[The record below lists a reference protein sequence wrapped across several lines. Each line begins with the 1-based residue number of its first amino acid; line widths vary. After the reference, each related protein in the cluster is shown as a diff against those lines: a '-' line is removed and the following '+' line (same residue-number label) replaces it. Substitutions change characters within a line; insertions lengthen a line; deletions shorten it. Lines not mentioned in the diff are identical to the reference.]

1 VDLLIPILC
10 LAASLVAAPRWLRI
24 AQREHYLP
32 RSVTRFAI
40 RWWSAGEVNLL
51 LALAALTASLSA
63 FSLSVMALVTAVL
76 TVVAPL
82 GLSLWGR
89 TSKLAWT
96 RRLRTVAA
104 VFVVLD
110 VALFLLTAAT
120 TANAPLASLLCFLQ
134 PVVVDLALLI
144 TLPFERLAARRWVR
158 RAEQRLRAADPVT
171 VAITGSFG
179 KTTTKLYVR
188 HLVAGQRTVL
198 ASPAS
203 FNNTGGLARTLNEH
217 LAPGTEVFVAE
228 MGTYG
233 PGEIRAMCKWVRPNI
248 GVIVNIGPV
257 HLERMRSL
265 DGVVQAKAEIT
276 EHVSTAVLNVSAHG
290 LAALA
295 DSLGARGTRVVRVA
309 TAIDAVDADV
319 VVLDGG
325 AGNLDVCV
333 GSARHRI
340 EGTAAHPA
348 NVASALGVVVALGL
362 DVPAALTRL
371 DSLPIAEHRQE
382 VSRSAKGV
390 VVIDNTFSSNPAS
403 AASSLA
409 LVRRLAERGA
419 RSVVVTP
426 GMVELGRLQVAEN
439 REFAVAA
446 DDAATDLVVVGQ
458 TNRKALAAGAAHR
471 DIRVHFTPT
480 REKAVAWVRETLT
493 DGDVVLYENDL
504 PDHYP

>member
-1 VDLLIPILC
+1 
-10 LAASLVAAPRWLRI
+10 
-24 AQREHYLP
+24 
-32 RSVTRFAI
+32 
-40 RWWSAGEVNLL
+40 
-51 LALAALTASLSA
+51 
-63 FSLSVMALVTAVL
+63 MALVTAAIII
-76 TVVAPL
+76 VAPV
-82 GLSLWGR
+82 GLTLRGR
-89 TSKLAWT
+89 TSPLAWT
-96 RRLRTVAA
+96 RRLRTVAI
-104 VFVVLD
+104 VFVITD
-110 VALFLLTAAT
+110 VVLFLAAAAT
-120 TANAPLASLLCFLQ
+120 PESAALASVLCFLQ
-134 PVVVDLALLI
+134 PLVVDLALLI

-158 RAEQRLRAADPVT
+158 RAEQRLRAAAPVT

-188 HLVAGQRTVL
+188 HLVAGQRSVL

-217 LAPGTEVFVAE
+217 LAPDTEVFVAE

-233 PGEIRAMCKWVRPNI
+233 PGEIRAMCQWVRPTI

-265 DGVVQAKAEIT
+265 DGVVKAKAEIT
-276 EHVSTAVLNVSAHG
+276 EGVQTAVLNVSAHG
-290 LAALA
+290 LAAVADALA
-295 DSLGARGTRVVRVA
+295 TRGTRVVRVA
-309 TAIDAVDADV
+309 TEPDVAGADV
-319 VVLDGG
+319 IVVDDGE
-325 AGNLDVCV
+325 GNLDVRV
-333 GSARHRI
+333 GPHRHRI
-340 EGTAAHPA
+340 EATAAHPA
-348 NVASALGVVVALGL
+348 NVASAMGVVVALGL
-362 DVPAALTRL
+362 DVPAAMARL

-426 GMVELGRLQVAEN
+426 GMVELGPLQPAEN

-446 DDAATDLVVVGQ
+446 DDAATDLIVVGQ

-471 DIRVHFTPT
+471 DIRIHFTPT
-480 REKAVAWVRETLT
+480 RDRAVEWVRATLT

>member
-1 VDLLIPILC
+1 LDLLIPIVC
-10 LAASLVAAPRWLRI
+10 LAASVAAAPRWLRI

-40 RWWSAGEVNLL
+40 RWWSAGQVNVL
-51 LALAALTASLSA
+51 LAVAAVTASLSA
-63 FSLSVMALVTAVL
+63 FSLSVMALATAGII
-76 TVVAPL
+76 VVAPV
-82 GLSLWGR
+82 GLTLRGR
-89 TSKLAWT
+89 TSPLAWT
-96 RRLRTVAA
+96 RRLRTVAV
-104 VFVVLD
+104 VFALLD
-110 VALFLLTAAT
+110 MVFFLLTAAT
-120 TANAPLASLLCFLQ
+120 PASAALASLLCFLQ
-134 PVVVDLALLI
+134 PVVVDLALLV

-158 RAEQRLRAADPVT
+158 RAEERLRQAAPVT

-179 KTTTKLYVR
+179 KTTTKLYVG

-233 PGEIRAMCKWVRPNI
+233 PGEIRAMCRWVRPAI

-265 DGVVQAKAEIT
+265 DGVVKAKAEIT
-276 EHVSTAVLNVSAHG
+276 EDVETAVLNVSAHG
-290 LAALA
+290 LATLA
-295 DSLGARGTRVVRVA
+295 DQLAARGVRVVRVA
-309 TAIDAVDADV
+309 TAAGLEAADV
-319 VVLDGG
+319 VVVDDGD
-325 AGNLDVCV
+325 GNLEVCAA
-333 GSARHRI
+333 GHRHRI
-340 EGTAAHPA
+340 EGTAAHAA
-348 NVASALGVVVALGL
+348 NVASALGVVLALGL
-362 DVPAALTRL
+362 DVPAALGRL
-371 DSLPIAEHRQE
+371 DSLPVAEHRQE

-419 RSVVVTP
+419 RAVVVTP
-426 GMVELGRLQVAEN
+426 GMVELGPLQAEEN

-458 TNRKALAAGAAHR
+458 TNRKALMAGAAHR
-471 DIRVHFTPT
+471 DIGVHLTPT
-480 REKAVAWVRETLT
+480 RDKAVAWVRDTLT